1 MEISDGTF
9 GFQLYGNG
17 SNYGF
22 LDGEWANWDLKK
34 DVNGELYVDAG
45 SGLQK
50 VWHAGNDGASS
61 GLDADLLDGQQGSYY
76 APLASP
82 TFTGTVTL
90 PTGVN
95 GTAHDS
101 SMTNVSNG
109 WHTVASFSGSRSNS
123 IIEVWDN
130 ISSRHNYVK
139 LEVVWSYGQGSVN
152 VVSASRH
159 GTHTIQYFRLMKN
172 TADQTYGGAR
182 LEVYLG
188 NWATSYTVYARKISR
203 SGKTGWGDATV
214 ALSSGTASGYSAY
227 GNAVAVGSYIQGTIA
242 TTGAVSAPYIY
253 PATASNGN
261 TGNGYFYSDTTGRT
275 AFTGGNFYIQSG
287 VSNYYNYATNQYI
300 GDSSGDNIYFRGN
313 TISGNGWSLTGA
325 GVLDLNGGHGAL
337 NITSSSILS
346 SGSSTWTG
354 DPGSDLKI
362 QAHANRWYMVAN
374 SGASLICQFRLNGT
388 DKSYI
393 DTAGRLIGAPD
404 TRSGLFY
411 DASNTA
417 YFLDPAA
424 SGTALKMSG
433 SINMDSTSWTGE
445 IAGKIQY
452 HSNQWY
458 FQSAQGIFH
467 FRNSSGTNLI
477 YSDANGNL
485 FGSVSTRSPIFYDSN
500 NTAYYA
506 DPGATSRFVDFKPNR
521 ISTQQNIAYG
531 MPRWDFKCYVME
543 SPHHYADSSTATMY
557 IGEDNTINIRDH
569 AICEDDCRAPIF
581 YHSTNTAYYVR
592 PGSTSKIADDIF
604 IDGNYG
610 KGIVGVY
617 SATRYQH
624 VWMMGSAYR
633 TSADGTSYGNA
644 YGITCCLLYTSP
656 SPRD

>member
-1 MEISDGTF
+1 
-9 GFQLYGNG
+9 
-17 SNYGF
+17 
-22 LDGEWANWDLKK
+22 
-34 DVNGELYVDAG
+34 
-45 SGLQK
+45 
-50 VWHAGNDGASS
+50 
-61 GLDADLLDGQQGSYY
+61 
-76 APLASP
+76 
-82 TFTGTVTL
+82 
-90 PTGVN
+90 
-95 GTAHDS
+95 
-101 SMTNVSNG
+101 
-109 WHTVASFSGSRSNS
+109 
-123 IIEVWDN
+123 
-130 ISSRHNYVK
+130 
-139 LEVVWSYGQGSVN
+139 
-152 VVSASRH
+152 
-159 GTHTIQYFRLMKN
+159 MKN

-644 YGITCCLLYTSP
+644 YGITWTHTNIGTGSNQSISGLSHQMQIRANGTLWCALGSGIWTTGNVTAYSDISVKTNLEVIPNALEKVCSISGYTYDRTDFKPDPETGVMPETRQAGVVAQEVEKVLPEVVSGEEGNK
-656 SPRD
+656 SVAYGNMVSILIEAIKELKTEVDELKAQLNKEK